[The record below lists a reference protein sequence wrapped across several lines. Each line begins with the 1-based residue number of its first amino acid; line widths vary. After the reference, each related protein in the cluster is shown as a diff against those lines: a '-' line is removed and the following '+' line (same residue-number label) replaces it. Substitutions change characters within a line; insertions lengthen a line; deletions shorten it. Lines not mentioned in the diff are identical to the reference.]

1 MTEPGTGTGLRLVA
15 YRPLFSGPAVD
26 RTPELQFQR
35 PSGDV
40 QISRAD
46 AKARGI
52 RHGATVTVSSNGT
65 SVELRAQIAR
75 DLASGTV
82 RVAAPDAGD
91 LHAIVEV
98 KP

>member
-1 MTEPGTGTGLRLVA
+1 VA

-40 QISRAD
+40 QISRED

-52 RHGATVTVSSNGT
+52 RHGQTVTVSSIGPESLNGG
-65 SVELRAQIAR
+65 VELRAQIAR
-75 DLASGTV
+75 DLAAGTV